1 MDEKIIKLVNDSE
14 KELDKEFKKIDEIC
28 EYNSLKV
35 LNAFWNNKLSEAHF
49 SQTTGYG
56 YDDIGRDTLDKVYAR
71 IFNTESALVR
81 PHFVNG
87 THAIGCALMGNL
99 RTNDTMLCITGT
111 PYDTLHNIKVP
122 SSGIEPETRGFSV
135 LCSTN

>member
-56 YDDIGRDTLDKVYAR
+56 YDDIGRDVIEKIYAEILVQRMLLLEVNLYQVHMLLQLLYLR
-71 IFNTESALVR
+71 I
-81 PHFVNG
+81 
-87 THAIGCALMGNL
+87 
-99 RTNDTMLCITGT
+99 
-111 PYDTLHNIKVP
+111 
-122 SSGIEPETRGFSV
+122 
-135 LCSTN
+135 